1 MLSDVRFA
9 LRQLAKSPGFT
20 AVAVVTLALGLGAN
34 TSMFS
39 ILNGYMLRPLSFVD
53 SDQLDRIYRSTADK
67 PEGLIAPADYLAFQP
82 ERRGYGEVA
91 AYVPEEMSLS
101 EPGLPAEMASGL
113 RVSANLLAVF
123 RVQPQLG
130 RDFRAEEDLPGNHRV
145 LLISHRYWQNRFGG
159 RADVIGRTVRVDG
172 QPHEI
177 IGVLPASFFDWR
189 YAVGLFDL
197 YRPLALDDKESVERT
212 STWLRLVGRRSSNLS
227 RAQAAGFIANF
238 GRRLAADFPAANA
251 ASTWRAVP
259 LNDAVMPKDAQR
271 MLLMLIGLSGFVLLI
286 ACSNLAHLL
295 LARSMARAREF
306 AVRSALG
313 ATRAQLLRPV
323 ILESLLLAFAGG
335 LGAILVALWTFDWI
349 AVRST
354 TDHGDS
360 VVLTLDWHILAWALA
375 VSLVTALAFGL
386 VPALFALRLDTNR
399 TLKSGAR
406 GLTGSRGHQRFRHFL
421 IVGQFALA
429 MVLLAGAA
437 LFVRGLDELNRS
449 RIGWESEHLVTGT
462 ILLPAATFPDE
473 EKIAA
478 FQRLALERLEALPG
492 VQSASLSYT
501 MPFFGLSETRRFLVA
516 GRPTPEP
523 GHEPAAAINGV
534 SPRFFATVGTRLLS
548 GRAFNA
554 GDTRASAKVFV
565 INQAMATGL
574 FGGENPIGQRL
585 ARAGGKTIEW
595 GEIVGVVGDVQS
607 VLPNPGPA
615 TYQIYQPM
623 AQEAR
628 PRNEIAVRAAGITPA
643 ALVENI
649 RAAIAA
655 LNPDLP
661 VRKLQPADTTVTRAN
676 YQMGVLASLLSWL
689 AGLGLGLAALGIY
702 GVIARAMAQR
712 TTEFGIR
719 LALGAQLEDLTRLV
733 LGTGLKLALLG
744 SAIGLLGAFGVAR
757 LLAAEFPA
765 IHPNSVAVIVGATLL
780 LLVVAILACWLP
792 ARRATKVNP
801 MEALRSE

>member
-20 AVAVVTLALGLGAN
+20 AVAVVTLALGIGAN

-349 AVRST
+349 A
-354 TDHGDS
+354 
-360 VVLTLDWHILAWALA
+360 
-375 VSLVTALAFGL
+375 
-386 VPALFALRLDTNR
+386 
-399 TLKSGAR
+399 AR
-406 GLTGSRGHQRFRHFL
+406 
-421 IVGQFALA
+421 
-429 MVLLAGAA
+429 
-437 LFVRGLDELNRS
+437 
-449 RIGWESEHLVTGT
+449 
-462 ILLPAATFPDE
+462 
-473 EKIAA
+473 
-478 FQRLALERLEALPG
+478 
-492 VQSASLSYT
+492 
-501 MPFFGLSETRRFLVA
+501 
-516 GRPTPEP
+516 
-523 GHEPAAAINGV
+523 
-534 SPRFFATVGTRLLS
+534 
-548 GRAFNA
+548 
-554 GDTRASAKVFV
+554 
-565 INQAMATGL
+565 
-574 FGGENPIGQRL
+574 
-585 ARAGGKTIEW
+585 
-595 GEIVGVVGDVQS
+595 
-607 VLPNPGPA
+607 
-615 TYQIYQPM
+615 
-623 AQEAR
+623 
-628 PRNEIAVRAAGITPA
+628 
-643 ALVENI
+643 
-649 RAAIAA
+649 
-655 LNPDLP
+655 NPDLP